1 MKLNPDC
8 IRDILIT
15 VEENVGFMDSIE
27 INEENYTQFNELQSY
42 SYNEIGYHINQCN
55 LSNFFTQTIPI
66 LDGSFIIMDLSP
78 KAHDFLANIRSESNW
93 KKIKEKAASVGSFS
107 LNVLSQVAANY
118 ISSLLV

>member
-15 VEENVGFMDSIE
+15 IEENVGFMDAIE
-27 INEENYTQFNELQSY
+27 IGEENYTQCELLKSY
-42 SYNEIGYHINQCN
+42 SYNEIGYHINQCS
-55 LSNFFTQTIPI
+55 LSGFFTQTIAS

-93 KKIKEKAASVGSFS
+93 KKIKEKATNVGSFS
-107 LNVLSQVAANY
+107 LNILSQIAVNY
-118 ISSLLV
+118 ISSKIG